1 MDIVEIKKLETQL
14 LANGL
19 YQNNYVSSN
28 DLKGVIQQVEKYTY
42 CLNKCNDKEIAKTS
56 NDKFK
61 PEISTDFAIKSMN
74 LQGIIIVGNRNQLI
88 NDQMSDDFELIKREF
103 KNIIDIFTYN
113 QLLEMLNNSIKA
125 ISNNK
130 HNRKI

>member
-1 MDIVEIKKLETQL
+1 
-14 LANGL
+14 
-19 YQNNYVSSN
+19 
-28 DLKGVIQQVEKYTY
+28 
-42 CLNKCNDKEIAKTS
+42 
-56 NDKFK
+56 
-61 PEISTDFAIKSMN
+61 MN